1 MQVSESV
8 GNLTVAVLVDRAR
21 RLAPLAGV
29 TGEHLQA
36 VIDTERRQAG
46 RTERPRQDTSMLNV
60 ASPIGRK
67 SNQIAR
73 RLPHRR
79 VTLVASGYSNSQF

>member
-29 TGEHLQA
+29 TGEHVRA
-36 VIDTERRQAG
+36 AWPRRSEH
-46 RTERPRQDTSMLNV
+46 RLLE
-60 ASPIGRK
+60 ASCKR
-67 SNQIAR
+67 
-73 RLPHRR
+73 
-79 VTLVASGYSNSQF
+79 